1 MRNWRSYIGL
11 PHVFGADPADNEGA
25 DCLVLVMGLL
35 DDLGL
40 PHPPFNQQWLELAK
54 QEAWAQ
60 LEAIWKELTEP
71 LAAPED
77 GAVTLIKNGPAG
89 LGVALVIDNG
99 LLMVHHRRGVVWVPL
114 HLLKPFSYRR
124 FLP

>member
-11 PHVFGADPADNEGA
+11 PHVFGADPADGRGA
-25 DCLVLVMGLL
+25 DCLVLVMGIL

-40 PHPPFNQQWLELAK
+40 ARPALEPRWFSLAQQG
-54 QEAWAQ
+54 AWSQ
-60 LEAIWKELTEP
+60 LETLWKNLTLP
-71 LAAPED
+71 IDSPEN
-77 GAVTLIKNGPAG
+77 GAVTLIKNGTAG
-89 LGVALVIDNG
+89 LGVAIVIDGG

-114 HLLKPFSYRR
+114 HLIKPFSYRR